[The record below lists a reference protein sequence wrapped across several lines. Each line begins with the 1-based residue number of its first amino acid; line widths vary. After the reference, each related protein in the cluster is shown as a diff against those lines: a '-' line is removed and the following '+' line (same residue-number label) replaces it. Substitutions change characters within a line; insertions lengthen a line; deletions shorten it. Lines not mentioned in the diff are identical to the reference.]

1 MDFQL
6 VLPMF
11 FPKLREIKF
20 KTKQNRLFMSKT
32 IIISNRLPVQLQ
44 ISNGGI
50 TAIPSVGGLATGMK
64 SVHSGGDSLWIGWS
78 GLTDEEIPEELA
90 PKIDKAL
97 AEHGSSK
104 VRLTKKEVNGF
115 YFGFSN
121 RTIWPLFHYFLEY
134 SEFELSYWETYKAV
148 NQKFADAILE
158 KAGDNDTIW
167 VHDYQLMLVP
177 QMVRE
182 KHPNISIGF
191 FLHIPFP
198 SYEIFRT
205 LPWRREI
212 LQGLLGSDLIG
223 FHTYDYERHFLSS
236 VRRLLGLEVSFNDIY
251 LDDRVIKV
259 DSFPMGIDYK
269 KFHEAAKE
277 HAQRNESQKSEL
289 QKRLDT
295 HKKSAPDAKF
305 FLSIDRLDYSKG
317 IAKRLKAFEYF
328 LNKYPAYKE
337 KVRLIILAVPS
348 RSNVPQYKL
357 LKKEIDELVGRIN
370 GELSTVSWTPIWY
383 FYRSMPFE
391 NLIDLYTSCD
401 IAWLT
406 PIRDGMNL
414 VAKEY
419 IATRTDKTGVL
430 ILSEMAGSANEM
442 NESLLINPN
451 NFEQIADTLY
461 QAINMP
467 KEEQQERNGILQK
480 RLERYNVEKWA
491 NDFMTSLVN
500 QKEKEDVYVSR
511 RLSVD
516 LMNTVMHSYIDAK
529 KRLVFLDYDG
539 TLAGFHN
546 DPQKASP
553 DEALYKLLDEIS
565 SQPNTDMYLISG
577 RDKET
582 FTKWFLPKKYNMIVE
597 HGVWLS
603 QDGKDFHMLENVKK
617 DWMAKILPVLESFVD
632 RTPGSFIEE
641 KNYSLAWHYRNTDPD
656 FGQKRAMELNTVL
669 TSLIAN
675 DDLSVLNGNKVMEI
689 KSSNV
694 NKGRAAMR
702 IYAEQD
708 YDFVFA
714 IGDDWTDE
722 FMFQELPEESV
733 TVKVGRQ
740 KTSAKY
746 FVDNTKN
753 VRDILAR
760 FAEKR

>member
-1 MDFQL
+1 MA
-6 VLPMF
+6 
-11 FPKLREIKF
+11 
-20 KTKQNRLFMSKT
+20 KT

-44 ISNGGI
+44 IDNGSI
-50 TAIPSVGGLATGMK
+50 NAIPSVGGLATGMK
-64 SVHSGGDSLWIGWS
+64 SVHSEGESLWIGWS
-78 GLTDEEIPEELA
+78 GLTEEEIPPELEGM
-90 PKIDKAL
+90 IDEAL
-97 AEHGSSK
+97 AKHGSSK
-104 VRLTKKEVNGF
+104 VKLTTEEVDGF
-115 YFGFSN
+115 YYGFSN

-134 SEFELSYWETYKAV
+134 SEFELDSWNTYKEV
-148 NQKFADAILE
+148 NQKFADAILAE
-158 KAGDNDTIW
+158 AGEDDIIW

-182 KHPNISIGF
+182 KRPNISIGF

-205 LPWRREI
+205 LPWREEV
-212 LQGLLGSDLIG
+212 LLGLLGSDLIG

-236 VRRLLGLEVSFNDIY
+236 VRRILGLEVSFNDIY
-251 LDDRVIKV
+251 ADDRVVKV
-259 DSFPMGIDYK
+259 DSFPMGIDYA
-269 KFHEAAKE
+269 KFNNAA
-277 HAQRNESQKSEL
+277 QQNESLSNKDQSEL
-289 QKRLDT
+289 QRRLNK
-295 HKKSAPDAKF
+295 HKEASPDAKF
-305 FLSIDRLDYSKG
+305 LLSIDRLDYSKG
-317 IAKRLKAFEYF
+317 IAKRLNAYEYF
-328 LNKYPAYKE
+328 LHKYPQYKE

-348 RSNVPQYKL
+348 RSNVPQYQL
-357 LKKEIDELVGRIN
+357 LKREIDELVGRIN
-370 GELSTVSWTPIWY
+370 GELATVSWTPIWY
-383 FYRSMPFE
+383 FYRSLPFD

-451 NFEQIADTLY
+451 NFEQIADTIHK
-461 QAINMP
+461 AIQMP
-467 KEEQQERNGILQK
+467 VKEQKERNTVLQK

-491 NDFMTSLVN
+491 NDFMRSLTI
-500 QKEKEDVYVSR
+500 QSDKDPTYITR

-516 LMNTVMHSYIDAK
+516 LTNTIMTQYREAE
-529 KRLVFLDYDG
+529 KRLLFIDYDG

-553 DEALYKLLDEIS
+553 DAALYELLDKLTARA
-565 SQPNTDMYLISG
+565 NTDVYLISG

-582 FTKWFLPKKYNMIVE
+582 FERWFLKKKYNMIVE

-603 QDGKDFHMLENVKK
+603 ENGSDFTILENVKK
-617 DWMAKILPVLESFVD
+617 DWFDKIFPVLESFVD

-656 FGQKRAMELNTVL
+656 FGQKRASELDAVL
-669 TSLIAN
+669 RSLIAN

-702 IYAEQD
+702 IFTQD
-708 YDFVFA
+708 SYDFVFA

-722 FMFQELPEESV
+722 FMFQELPETAV

-740 KTSAKY
+740 KTQAKY
-746 FVDNTKN
+746 YLDSIKN
-753 VRDILAR
+753 VRDLLNR
-760 FAEKR
+760 FTEEKV

>member
-1 MDFQL
+1 
-6 VLPMF
+6 MF
-11 FPKLREIKF
+11 LPKLREIKF

-44 ISNGGI
+44 ISNGNI

-104 VRLTKKEVNGF
+104 VNLSQQDVDGF
-115 YFGFSN
+115 YYGFSN
-121 RTIWPLFHYFLEY
+121 RTVWPLFHYFLEY
-134 SEFELSYWETYKAV
+134 SEFELSNWEIYKKV

-158 KAGDNDTIW
+158 KADENDTIW

-182 KHPNISIGF
+182 QRPNISIGF

-205 LPWRREI
+205 LPWRKEI
-212 LQGLLGSDLIG
+212 LQGLLGSDLVG

-251 LDDRVIKV
+251 LEDRVIKV

-269 KFHEAAKE
+269 KFNAAAKE
-277 HAQRNESQKSEL
+277 HSQRSENKKSEL

-305 FLSIDRLDYSKG
+305 FLSIDRLDYTKG
-317 IAKRLKAFEYF
+317 IAKRLNAYEYF
-328 LNKYPAYKE
+328 LNKYPQYKE

-348 RSNVPQYKL
+348 RSNVPQYQL
-357 LKKEIDELVGRIN
+357 LKKEVDELVGRIN

-383 FYRSMPFE
+383 FYRSMPFD

-451 NFEQIADTLY
+451 NFEQIADTLF

-467 KEEQQERNGILQK
+467 EKEQQERNGILQK

-516 LMNTVMHSYIDAK
+516 LMNTIMKNYIKAK

-577 RDKET
+577 RDNET
-582 FTKWFLPKKYNMIVE
+582 FSKWFLPKKYNMIVE
-597 HGVWLS
+597 HGVWIS
-603 QDGKDFHMLENVKK
+603 QGGEAFRMLEAVKK
-617 DWMAKILPVLESFVD
+617 DWMSKIMPVLESFVD

-702 IYAEQD
+702 VYAEQE
-708 YDFVFA
+708 YDFIFA

-740 KTSAKY
+740 KTQAKY

-760 FAEKR
+760 FSKKR

>member
-1 MDFQL
+1 
-6 VLPMF
+6 
-11 FPKLREIKF
+11 
-20 KTKQNRLFMSKT
+20 MSKT

-44 ISNGGI
+44 IDNRKI
-50 TAIPSVGGLATGMK
+50 TATPSVGGLATGMK

-78 GLTDEEIPEELA
+78 GLTNDEIPDGLA
-90 PKIDKAL
+90 PEIDKVL
-97 AEHGSSK
+97 AQHGSSK
-104 VRLTKKEVNGF
+104 VNLTTEEVDGF
-115 YFGFSN
+115 YYGFSN
-121 RTIWPLFHYFLEY
+121 RTIWPLFHYFMEY
-134 SEFELSYWETYKAV
+134 AEFEIDSWEIYKSV

-158 KAGDNDTIW
+158 KAGDEDVIW

-182 KHPNISIGF
+182 KRPNVSIGF

-205 LPWRREI
+205 LPWRSEI
-212 LQGLLGSDLIG
+212 LQGLLGADLIG

-236 VRRLLGLEVSFNDIY
+236 VRRLLRLEVSFNDIH
-251 LDDRVIKV
+251 LEDRVIKV
-259 DSFPMGIDYK
+259 DSFPMGIDYM
-269 KFHEAAKE
+269 KFNDAAKKHDSDKGE
-277 HAQRNESQKSEL
+277 ERSEL
-289 QKRLDT
+289 QKRLDM
-295 HKKSAPDAKF
+295 HKTNQPDAKF
-305 FLSIDRLDYSKG
+305 LLSIDRLDYSKG
-317 IAKRLKAFEYF
+317 IAKRLNAFEYF
-328 LNKYPAYKE
+328 LNKHPQYKE

-348 RSNVPQYKL
+348 RSNVPQYQL

-370 GELSTVSWTPIWY
+370 GEFSTVSWTPIWY

-391 NLIDLYTSCD
+391 NLIDLYTSSD

-419 IATRTDKTGVL
+419 IATRTDQTGVL

-451 NFEQIADTLY
+451 NFEEISEALL
-461 QAINMP
+461 QAIHMP
-467 KEEQQERNGILQK
+467 KEEQQARNTILQR
-480 RLERYNVEKWA
+480 RLKRYNVEKWA
-491 NDFMTSLVN
+491 NDFMTSLLD
-500 QKEKEDVYVSR
+500 QKQIEAQHKSR
-511 RLSVD
+511 KLSETRSNEMVGKFKAAKRK
-516 LMNTVMHSYIDAK
+516 LM
-529 KRLVFLDYDG
+529 FLDYDG
-539 TLAGFHN
+539 TLAAFHK

-553 DEALYKLLDEIS
+553 DEDLYTLLDQLAAQE
-565 SQPNTDMYLISG
+565 NTDLYLISG

-597 HGVWLS
+597 HGVWIS
-603 QDGKDFHMLENVKK
+603 QDGEEFRMLENVKK
-617 DWMAKILPVLESFVD
+617 DWMEKILPVLESFVD
-632 RTPGSFIEE
+632 RTPGSFVEE

-656 FGQKRAMELNTVL
+656 FGLKRATELNTVL

-675 DDLSVLNGNKVMEI
+675 DELSVLNGNKVMEI

-702 IYAEQD
+702 VYAEKD

-722 FMFQELPEESV
+722 FMFEELPDTAY

-740 KTSAKY
+740 KTQAKFY
-746 FVDNTKN
+746 VNSITY
-753 VRDILAR
+753 VRELLHKFTGEI
-760 FAEKR
+760 